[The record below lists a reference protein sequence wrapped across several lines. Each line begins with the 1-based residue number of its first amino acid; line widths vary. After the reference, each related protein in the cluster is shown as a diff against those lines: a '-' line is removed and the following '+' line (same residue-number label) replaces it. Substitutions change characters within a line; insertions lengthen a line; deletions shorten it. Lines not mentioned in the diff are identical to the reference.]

1 MTVED
6 FERRIKKFGIPK
18 APGTKDVDKINEV

>member
-1 MTVED
+1 MTVEE

-18 APGTKDVDKINEV
+18 EIGSKEVDKINEV